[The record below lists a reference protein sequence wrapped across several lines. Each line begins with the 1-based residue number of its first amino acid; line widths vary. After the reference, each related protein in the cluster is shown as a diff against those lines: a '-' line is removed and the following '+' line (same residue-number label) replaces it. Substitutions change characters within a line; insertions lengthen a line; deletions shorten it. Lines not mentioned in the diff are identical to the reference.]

1 MLSWAD
7 TASLGS
13 MRVLVVGMWVIVI
26 AVALLVIVLFAI
38 HPATVTFSGGHT

>member
-1 MLSWAD
+1 MLTWAD
-7 TASLGS
+7 AARLGS

-38 HPATVTFSGGHT
+38 HPATVTFSGSHT